1 MALDRSK
8 FKSTVVATVV
18 EQDKELASSLG
29 RDGGSYTKY
38 IKFED
43 GENLIRIYPPHPE
56 EDGGG
61 DVFAEAKVSTFLPMM
76 VVERDN
82 NRQDIIENGRPKL
95 KESVRS
101 VFNSRIHGSTPK
113 DLVEEYIRVATENL
127 EEDLKVVQDPVAKS
141 QITERLNRIKGNY
154 ALKIQGI
161 GYKQAWVMYIDRI
174 VGSSATFGPI
184 EIGPAVKDRLNA
196 IAASSDSANNPLA
209 TDPFTDLDNGR
220 AVKVFYNKSASKP
233 QDYYKAELDNVLT
246 PTVIA
251 GQTYNLPRTFPISD
265 EQLEAFNKVTPLAKR
280 FKNCFT
286 RRDFELQFEGLSF
299 FDKKHGINLFQ
310 NSTFIDICEEI
321 DAYYPEIEEEAEKE
335 TSATHHATT
344 PLDNVAPIKAEPTP
358 AAIDENVDQFT
369 MMSRKELG
377 DWCKLNKVGLLIK
390 PTLSDEDIRE
400 HARQWLV
407 GQELMANMQG
417 DNYEDCVS
425 EVSQDQMNES
435 PGQPEDLQTTTQTTV
450 VDRLAAMR
458 AKAGIGQ

>member
-61 DVFAEAKVSTFLPMM
+61 DVFAEAKVTTFLPMM
-76 VVERDN
+76 VVEKDN
-82 NRQDIIENGRPKL
+82 NRQDIMENGRPKL

-101 VFNSRIHGSTPK
+101 VFNSRIHGNTPM
-113 DLVEEYIRVATENL
+113 DLVEEYIKMASENL

-141 QITERLNRIKGNY
+141 QIVEKLNRIKGNY

-174 VGSSATFGPI
+174 VGQSATFGPI

-251 GQTYNLPRTFPISD
+251 GQTYNLPRTFPITD

-310 NSTFIDICEEI
+310 NSAFIDVCEQI

-344 PLDNVAPIKAEPTP
+344 PLDNVQPIKAE
-358 AAIDENVDQFT
+358 AAPVPVVEENVDQFT

-390 PTLSDEDIRE
+390 PTLSDENIRD
-400 HARQWLV
+400 HARQWLA
-407 GQELMANMQG
+407 GQDAMAQMQSE
-417 DNYEDCVS
+417 NYEEYAS
-425 EVSQDQMNES
+425 EVTDEQLEAAAPVEEQ
-435 PGQPEDLQTTTQTTV
+435 QTTTQTTV
-450 VDRLAAMR
+450 TDRLAAMK
-458 AKAGIGQ
+458 AKAGIS